1 MENQRSALFLILHDR
16 LLSIALHLEAT
27 YIMRWRVHGKASFF
41 FSGAFPLPCLSFP
54 IFDLFFYKSC
64 FSAVVM
70 RIDSHGTDQLK
81 ACKPYQPL
89 VSWRVVV
96 AYRRGVP
103 TLYLKS
109 HSSKPGTAVCT
120 SRLTAESPFETLL
133 SCIIPITPILRLRW
147 F

>member
-1 MENQRSALFLILHDR
+1 
-16 LLSIALHLEAT
+16 
-27 YIMRWRVHGKASFF
+27 MRWRVHGKASFF

-70 RIDSHGTDQLK
+70 RIESHGTDQLK

-96 AYRRGVP
+96 AYRRGVSSWR
-103 TLYLKS
+103 TDFILEITFLKTWNS
-109 HSSKPGTAVCT
+109 GMH
-120 SRLTAESPFETLL
+120 
-133 SCIIPITPILRLRW
+133 ITTYR
-147 F
+147 